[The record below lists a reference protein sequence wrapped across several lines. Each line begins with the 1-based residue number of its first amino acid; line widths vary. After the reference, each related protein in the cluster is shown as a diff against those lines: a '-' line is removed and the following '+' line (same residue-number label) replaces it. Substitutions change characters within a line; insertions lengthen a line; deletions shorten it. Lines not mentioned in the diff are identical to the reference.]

1 MFNTFIKLGDK
12 KWIMFLTLP
21 LYEVFNPNMV
31 INCYVVILTMY
42 IHHHVLHWTIF
53 KYDFAIFNLLLD
65 KVIFQVWIGHVLTH
79 HAYWVCQVQL
89 STHLHGIHQRFNNL
103 LIRNPNHFNIFVH
116 SLFQLGLGIK
126 WNSNG
131 FAILHA
137 KVLENLLEIP
147 NLVDVKKTLVM
158 IPFHIDAKNKCESPR
173 SFISNLQ
180 ESYSFTCTS
189 LSLLFH
195 TKMRSST

>member
-1 MFNTFIKLGDK
+1 
-12 KWIMFLTLP
+12 
-21 LYEVFNPNMV
+21 
-31 INCYVVILTMY
+31 
-42 IHHHVLHWTIF
+42 
-53 KYDFAIFNLLLD
+53 
-65 KVIFQVWIGHVLTH
+65 
-79 HAYWVCQVQL
+79 
-89 STHLHGIHQRFNNL
+89 
-103 LIRNPNHFNIFVH
+103 
-116 SLFQLGLGIK
+116 
-126 WNSNG
+126 
-131 FAILHA
+131 
-137 KVLENLLEIP
+137 VLENLLEIP